1 MPSGL
6 VNMTIGKA
14 AGHVPGLRRIPV
26 LKLLAMAE
34 VAMLARDHML
44 RLSPPER
51 RRLITLVRVG
61 RGRPSRL
68 TGTER
73 DDLERLLDKLEARML
88 FGHAVDRLSPVPL
101 PRRIVYGPK
110 RRR

>member
-14 AGHVPGLRRIPV
+14 AARVPGLRRVPM
-26 LKLLAMAE
+26 LKLLAAAE

-44 RLSPPER
+44 RLTPPER
-51 RRLITLVRVG
+51 RRLIALVRIG
-61 RGRPSRL
+61 RGRRSRL
-68 TGTER
+68 TDAER
-73 DDLERLLDKLEARML
+73 DELERLLDKLQGRRL
-88 FGHAVDRLSPVPL
+88 LGHAVDRLSPVPL

-110 RRR
+110 NRR